1 MKLLLNLCFLCSFSI
16 IFVACS
22 SQKPAP
28 QLIIENTYD
37 PTPSTSEQLGDA
49 VAAPLNDLNIVRTAI
64 PKVLRDARKNPY
76 APPAEN
82 TCAVLATDIKLLDES
97 LGADLDTPET
107 SKNPSLVVR
116 GIDNIQSASVS
127 ELKKTTQSVVP
138 FRNWIRKLS
147 GAERNSKAVA
157 SAIAA
162 GSIRRA
168 YLKGV
173 GQAIGCKSPA
183 APHLLATHQ

>member
-1 MKLLLNLCFLCSFSI
+1 MKLLLKLCFLLGFSI

-28 QLIIENTYD
+28 QLVVENKYD

-49 VAAPLNDLNIVRTAI
+49 VTAPLNDLNIVRTAI
-64 PKVLRDARKNPY
+64 PKVLRDAQKNPY
-76 APPAEN
+76 ASPAEK
-82 TCAVLATDIKLLDES
+82 TCSALAADIKSLDEA
-97 LGADLDTPET
+97 LGADLDTKET
-107 SKNPSLVVR
+107 SKNPGLVAR
-116 GIDNIQSASVS
+116 GVDNLQSASVS
-127 ELKKTTQSVVP
+127 ALKKTTENVVP

-162 GSIRRA
+162 GTIRRA
-168 YLKGV
+168 YLKGM
-173 GQAIGCKSPA
+173 GQASGCQAPA
-183 APHLLATHQ
+183 APYEIAHQQ